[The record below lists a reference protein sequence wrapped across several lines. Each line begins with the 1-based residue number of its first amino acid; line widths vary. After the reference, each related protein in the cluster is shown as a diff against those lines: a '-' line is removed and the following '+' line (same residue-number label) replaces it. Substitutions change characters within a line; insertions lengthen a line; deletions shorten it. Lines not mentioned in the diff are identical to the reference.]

1 LKEKVLLK
9 NPDEFYY
16 GMFSMKRRAP
26 TGKNRTGT
34 VNGDRGNTA
43 LSQDATRLYKT
54 QDLGYIRTARNKA
67 AKEVE
72 DLEKRVVGIT
82 GHGRKVVFVDD
93 QEEQIER
100 LQADVD
106 MDEDDQNGDEEVDP
120 IAKKL
125 RKMKEKEANKLENK
139 LSIARQRLKALT
151 EAEEALDLQRAKMTK
166 SPTVGGENKH
176 GVKFK
181 VRERK
186 K

>member
-1 LKEKVLLK
+1 
-9 NPDEFYY
+9 
-16 GMFSMKRRAP
+16 
-26 TGKNRTGT
+26 
-34 VNGDRGNTA
+34 VNGDRGNIA

-82 GHGRKVVFVDD
+82 SQGRKVVFVND
-93 QEEQIER
+93 QEEQMER
-100 LQADVD
+100 LQADVEMGEND
-106 MDEDDQNGDEEVDP
+106 QDEDEELDP
-120 IAKKL
+120 ITKKL
-125 RKMKEKEANKLENK
+125 QKMKEKEANKLENK

-151 EAEEALDLQRAKMTK
+151 EAEEALDLQRSKMTK
-166 SPTVGGENKH
+166 SPTVGGENKN
-176 GVKFK
+176 GVKFR